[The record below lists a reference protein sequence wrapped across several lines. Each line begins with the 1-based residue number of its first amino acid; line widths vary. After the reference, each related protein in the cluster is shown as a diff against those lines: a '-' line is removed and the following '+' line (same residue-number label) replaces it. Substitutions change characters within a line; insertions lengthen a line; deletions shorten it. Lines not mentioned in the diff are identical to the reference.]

1 MSDRLA
7 SGAGAG
13 HGAGHRQPAEAAA
26 PPGLTPRAIG
36 LALGLIVL
44 ISWWVAASE
53 IRTGTTEITCTSL
66 PIGVVFVLFCL
77 CLANLAVGKYWP
89 RRALAGTE
97 LAVIYI
103 LTAVGSAACGIGLI
117 GFMTPGLANPL
128 QYGTA
133 ANHWT
138 EFLPLLPGWL
148 FPQDPAAVL
157 DFYVGHNTL
166 Y

>member
-1 MSDRLA
+1 EANRTPA
-7 SGAGAG
+7 PGSG
-13 HGAGHRQPAEAAA
+13 

-36 LALGLIVL
+36 IALLLIVL

-77 CLANLAVGKYWP
+77 CVVNLAVERFRPG
-89 RRALAGTE
+89 RALAGSE
-97 LAVIYI
+97 LAVIYL

-128 QYGTA
+128 HYGTTD
-133 ANHWT
+133 NHWT
-138 EFLPLLPGWL
+138 EFLLL
-148 FPQDPAAVL
+148 
-157 DFYVGHNTL
+157 
-166 Y
+166 